1 MTLGGARR
9 WASKFVP
16 TARDYVQDGLIA
28 MWDAIE
34 NAGWGT
40 HDAQLRCVDLT
51 GNGYAME
58 FVGDC
63 TVLPSSIRIDNS
75 SVASY
80 GIAMSVPQKAPCT
93 QDICCSVESYDQFG
107 RYIGENRGLI
117 LGGSGEIARVYGF
130 GVNKNIT
137 LISVASVG
145 NPFVCTLTIS
155 SDLTARHYLNGEEKG
170 SIEVT
175 TLGNYRGNI
184 TAFNRT
190 TGGRGITGELNCL
203 RLYSRVLTA
212 AEIAANYEIDKA
224 RFNLPAA

>member
-9 WASKFVP
+9 GYVERVP
-16 TARDYVQDGLIA
+16 TALDYVQDGLIA

-34 NAGWGT
+34 NAGLET
-40 HDAQLRCVDLT
+40 HDTELRCVDLT
-51 GNGYAME
+51 GNGYDME

-63 TVLPSSIRIDNS
+63 TVLPTSISIDNS

-80 GIAMSVPQKAPCT
+80 GIARSVPQKAPCT
-93 QDICCSVESYDQFG
+93 QEICCSVDSYDQFG

-117 LGGSGEIARVYGF
+117 LGMNGEVARIYGF

-137 LISVASVG
+137 SISVDSVD

-155 SDLTARHYLNGEEKG
+155 SDLHAQHYLNGEMKG
-170 SIEVT
+170 SIDVT
-175 TLGNYRGNI
+175 KLGNYRGDI

-190 TGGRGITGELNCL
+190 AGDRGITGELKCL

-212 AEIAANYEIDKA
+212 AEIAANKAIDKA
-224 RFNLPAA
+224 RFNLA